1 MAIKPKL
8 QSLLASANDVTG
20 EERTNLTDAMQ
31 DLVDGYGQG
40 GASSLIIPF
49 STLPDYFNFPC
60 FSPNIVSFSEVE

>member
-20 EERTNLTDAMQ
+20 EERTNLTDAVQ

-40 GASSLIIPF
+40 GGNNTNILSFNLQPSIVFKF
-49 STLPDYFNFPC
+49 SME
-60 FSPNIVSFSEVE
+60 VS